1 MGVQRGVN
9 PLAGRCARKGRAL
22 PEKQSGQ
29 QSVSGRTPFIT
40 CLGLTDIS
48 SSRTSTNSIINRG
61 PIKNSG
67 NYFSDRPKLRISPS
81 RFRQSSLTFTQHF
94 RFTLIWK
101 KSSSSIRAAV
111 EAFLSIA
118 PPLPMTIPL
127 WDSFSQ

>member
-1 MGVQRGVN
+1 MGVQRVVN
-9 PLAGRCARKGRAL
+9 PLAGGCVREGRAL

-29 QSVSGRTPFIT
+29 QGASGRTPFIS
-40 CLGLTDIS
+40 CLGLTDKS
-48 SSRTSTNSIINRG
+48 GCRTSTKSIISREHRL
-61 PIKNSG
+61 ISG
-67 NYFSDRPKLRISPS
+67 NYFSESPKLRISPS

-118 PPLPMTIPL
+118 PPLPITIPL
-127 WDSFSQ
+127 